1 MPNMHHNSLD
11 NLKQKSSSPCIILLT
26 IYNPSNAPLHIH
38 NASFISNSYPFS
50 RPSNLRG
57 VCSTRT
63 TVAALCLLTSF
74 HHSIIVFCIQW
85 ALMTFNIILVFEFKE
100 SPREKISHGL
110 FSHSF
115 VVLVNGC
122 PEHQSVLFNK
132 SFQRRD
138 YSVWLLLFIFPWLSH
153 MLRSYFRITSASPN
167 MFDYNYTELSK

>member
-1 MPNMHHNSLD
+1 MHLFTSIMHLSF
-11 NLKQKSSSPCIILLT
+11 QIP
-26 IYNPSNAPLHIH
+26 IH
-38 NASFISNSYPFS
+38 SAVHQTLEAF
-50 RPSNLRG
+50 
-57 VCSTRT
+57 
-63 TVAALCLLTSF
+63 AALELQLQLFVCLL
-74 HHSIIVFCIQW
+74 HSIIQLLSLFCIQW
-85 ALMTFNIILVFEFKE
+85 ALMTFNIILVFECKE

-138 YSVWLLLFIFPWLSH
+138 YSVWLLLFNFPWLSH
-153 MLRSYFRITSASPN
+153 MLRSYLRITSASPN